1 MPETHP
7 TSSNRFQETQW
18 TTLSRRFSSRMCEHS
33 TEASL
38 RWLTFCI
45 ETKGKCET
53 AQKSWLRIKKKYLPV
68 RFLPDFVHE
77 RKDWRGKKGL
87 LREGNVKRKMRLQT
101 QFHFVPAPS
110 AEWEWTGSCSS
121 QRTSPDTLH
130 PPSSSPS
137 SLLCL
142 YSVSFVSAASGFYH
156 EINLSG
162 WHIYPSEGLQV
173 LFTFSFSHFILK
185 VV

>member
-1 MPETHP
+1 
-7 TSSNRFQETQW
+7 
-18 TTLSRRFSSRMCEHS
+18 MCEHS
-33 TEASL
+33 TEASR
-38 RWLTFCI
+38 RWLKFRI
-45 ETKGKCET
+45 ETKGKSET
-53 AQKSWLRIKKKYLPV
+53 AQKPWLRILKKRKRKERKRKILPG
-68 RFLPDFVHE
+68 RFLQDFVHE
-77 RKDWRGKKGL
+77 RKDWRRKRGL
-87 LREGNVKRKMRLQT
+87 LREGDVKRKTRLQT
-101 QFHFVPAPS
+101 QFHFVPALS

-121 QRTSPDTLH
+121 QQTSPDTLH
-130 PPSSSPS
+130 PPSSPPS

-173 LFTFSFSHFILK
+173 LPTFSFSRFILK